1 MKIISNTFQPQRYPL
16 LLPILLV
23 VGSISLFKLAGLYP
37 LSSRFA
43 EDMVHSSLQILLC
56 IAVIA
61 LLKRFELFD
70 ATGLTN
76 TIRNWP
82 RNWPFAVVPMG
93 LIGLINLLSVDWNAL
108 TFDGVR
114 VTGWIYN
121 SVSTGLFEEILLRG
135 FCFYFLYRC
144 WQERENAIFLAAFA
158 QALIFG
164 VAHLSNLQNAP
175 VGDVLPQV
183 IYATL
188 LGIGFAGIAVYTKS
202 IWPTIAIHSF
212 INAMGD
218 LDNFFGPEIPDSAGD
233 VSGYLAAI
241 IIIFCVATVPGL
253 YLLRLG
259 QKRIISAR
267 EPG

>member
-1 MKIISNTFQPQRYPL
+1 MKIVFDPLQAQRYPL
-16 LLPILLV
+16 LLPIILV
-23 VGSISLFKLAGLYP
+23 GGSILLFKLADLYP
-37 LSSRFA
+37 LPSRFA

-56 IAVIA
+56 ITVII
-61 LLKRFELFD
+61 LLRRFELFD
-70 ATGLTN
+70 ATGLN
-76 TIRNWP
+76 NPIRNWP
-82 RNWPFAVVPMG
+82 RNWPFAVVPMA

-121 SVSTGLFEEILLRG
+121 SLSTGLFEEILLRG

-144 WQERENAIFLAAFA
+144 WQERKNVVFLAAVA

-164 VAHLSNLQNAP
+164 IAHLSNLQNAP
-175 VGDVLPQV
+175 VGDVVPQV

-188 LGIGFAGIAVYTKS
+188 LGIGFAGITVYTQS

-218 LDNFFGPEIPDSAGD
+218 LDNFFGPAITDSAGYA
-233 VSGYLAAI
+233 SGYIVAI
-241 IIIFCVATVPGL
+241 MVIFCVATVPGL

-259 QKRIISAR
+259 QKRLLVD
-267 EPG
+267 P

>member
-1 MKIISNTFQPQRYPL
+1 MKIFSDALQPQRYPL
-16 LLPILLV
+16 LLPIILV
-23 VGSISLFKLAGLYP
+23 GGSILLFKLAGLYP
-37 LSSRFA
+37 FPSRFA

-61 LLKRFELFD
+61 LLRRFELFD
-70 ATGLTN
+70 ATGLN
-76 TIRNWP
+76 NPIRNWP
-82 RNWPFAVVPMG
+82 RNWPFAVVPMA

-114 VTGWIYN
+114 MTGWIYN

-144 WQERENAIFLAAFA
+144 WQGHKNAIFLAAVA

-164 VAHLSNLQNAP
+164 IAHLSNLQNAP
-175 VGDVLPQV
+175 VGDVVPQV

-188 LGIGFAGIAVYTKS
+188 LGIGFAGITVYTQS

-218 LDNFFGPEIPDSAGD
+218 LDNFFGPEIADSAGD
-233 VSGYLAAI
+233 ASGYIVAI
-241 IIIFCVATVPGL
+241 VIIFCVATVPGL

-259 QKRIISAR
+259 QKRLLID
-267 EPG
+267 P

>member
-1 MKIISNTFQPQRYPL
+1 MNDISNTFTPPRYPL
-16 LLPILLV
+16 LLPIFLV
-23 VGSISLFKLAGLYP
+23 IGSISLFKIAGLYP

-61 LLKRFELFD
+61 LLRRFELFD
-70 ATGLTN
+70 TTGLIN
-76 TIRNWP
+76 PIRNWP

-93 LIGLINLLSVDWNAL
+93 LIGLINLFSVDWNVL
-108 TFDGVR
+108 SFDGIR
-114 VTGWIYN
+114 AAGWIYN
-121 SVSTGLFEEILLRG
+121 SVSTGLFEEIMLRG

-144 WQERENAIFLAAFA
+144 WQDRKNAIFLAAFA

-188 LGIGFAGIAVYTKS
+188 LGIGFAGITVYTKS

-218 LDNFFGPEIPDSAGD
+218 LDNFFGPETADSAGD
-233 VSGYLAAI
+233 ASGYVVAI
-241 IIIFCVATVPGL
+241 VIIFCVATVPGL

-259 QKRIISAR
+259 QKRLISAR
-267 EPG
+267 EQA